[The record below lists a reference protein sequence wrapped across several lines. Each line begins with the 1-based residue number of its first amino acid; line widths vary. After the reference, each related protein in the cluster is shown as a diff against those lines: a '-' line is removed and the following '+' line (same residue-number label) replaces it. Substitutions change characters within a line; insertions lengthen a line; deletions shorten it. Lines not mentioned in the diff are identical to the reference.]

1 MDCTVRGILQAR
13 ILEWVAFPFSKG
25 SSQPRDPT
33 QVSRITGRFFTSWA
47 TREAQE
53 YRSGYPIP
61 SPADLPDPGIQPG
74 SPALQ
79 ADSLP
84 TELSGKGGHKLSWSL
99 VAKDQGFRL
108 CSKAE
113 CRGFKQG
120 GQVIWSRFGYVSQ
133 ERNKCLSDFFVIP
146 KI

>member
-1 MDCTVRGILQAR
+1 MDCIVHGILR
-13 ILEWVAFPFSKG
+13 PERVAFPFSKG

-33 QVSRITGRFFTSWA
+33 QVSHITGRFFTSWA

-61 SPADLPDPGIQPG
+61 SPADLPDPGIQPA
-74 SPALQ
+74 SAALQ

-99 VAKDQGFRL
+99 VAKVQGFRL
-108 CSKAE
+108 CSETE

-120 GQVIWSRFGYVSQ
+120 GEVIWSRFGYVPQ
-133 ERNKCLSDFFVIP
+133 ERNKCLSDSFSYP
-146 KI
+146 QDLE